1 MEENARKYRQQNN
14 SYYDGNAVRKLR
26 ELPYE
31 EEYYPQ
37 KARPEKEIPGREEQR
52 EQTIPGITRNPRIH
66 RKTRKKQV
74 LDVFS
79 LMVLTVAI
87 CITLYT
93 CVGYLNVQTN
103 ITRKNN
109 KIAELERKLAKLEN
123 DNEANLAKIDTS
135 VDLNY
140 IYNYATK
147 ELGMVY
153 PDDKQVINYKRN
165 TSDYMKQ
172 YAEIPQTDE
181 KSLLDSII
189 KK

>member
-1 MEENARKYRQQNN
+1 MEDKTRKYRQQD

-26 ELPYE
+26 EFPEE

-37 KARPEKEIPGREEQR
+37 REKQR
-52 EQTIPGITRNPRIH
+52 EQNTPQIKGNPRVH
-66 RKTRKKQV
+66 RRNKKKQV
-74 LDVFS
+74 LDMFS

-103 ITRKNN
+103 ITRKDNE
-109 KIAELERKLAKLEN
+109 IASLERKLAKLEN
-123 DNEANLAKIDTS
+123 DNESNLAKIDTS

-147 ELGMVY
+147 ELGMIY
-153 PDDKQVINYKRN
+153 PDDKQVITYKKN

-172 YAEIPQTDE
+172 YAEIPKLDG
-181 KSLLDSII
+181 KSLLDKMI